1 MAAVE
6 GTGGL
11 PEEVPRE
18 LRTELARL
26 QRQIKVL
33 LNNYQVILKG
43 QLGDVFSPPEKTTF
57 CPFLTI
63 TLHVIHLMIIKPSS
77 FLRRQ
82 LTLRNK
88 ILPLRLQ
95 NE

>member
-11 PEEVPRE
+11 AEEVPRE
-18 LRTELARL
+18 LRTELERL

-43 QLGDVFSPPEKTTF
+43 QLGIVCFPQENN
-57 CPFLTI
+57 FL
-63 TLHVIHLMIIKPSS
+63 S
-77 FLRRQ
+77 FL
-82 LTLRNK
+82 
-88 ILPLRLQ
+88 
-95 NE
+95 

>member
-11 PEEVPRE
+11 PEEVPCE
-18 LRTELARL
+18 LRTELERL

-43 QLGDVFSPPEKTTF
+43 KFGNKRSPSENNYLFFYDCYFARCDDK
-57 CPFLTI
+57 
-63 TLHVIHLMIIKPSS
+63 
-77 FLRRQ
+77 
-82 LTLRNK
+82 
-88 ILPLRLQ
+88 
-95 NE
+95 

>member
-43 QLGDVFSPPEKTTF
+43 QLGDVRSPPANN
-57 CPFLTI
+57 FL
-63 TLHVIHLMIIKPSS
+63 S
-77 FLRRQ
+77 FYHTSYLSRAPRAA
-82 LTLRNK
+82 
-88 ILPLRLQ
+88 PV
-95 NE
+95 

>member
-11 PEEVPRE
+11 PEEVPCE
-18 LRTELARL
+18 LRTELERL

-43 QLGDVFSPPEKTTF
+43 QLGNVRSPPEKNF
-57 CPFLTI
+57 VF
-63 TLHVIHLMIIKPSS
+63 
-77 FLRRQ
+77 F
-82 LTLRNK
+82 
-88 ILPLRLQ
+88 
-95 NE
+95 